1 MVGMMMKM
9 KRIREWLWLLDRRGR
24 QEPETVVA
32 AAAKRIL
39 ARVEHEPFFE
49 ATAPLSPA
57 TWALLSYWTGVL
69 VGAGSGGGSAVWL
82 TVGTAMVIALGWFVE
97 RQ

>member
-9 KRIREWLWLLDRRGR
+9 KRIREWVWLLDRRRR
-24 QEPETVVA
+24 QGPETA
-32 AAAKRIL
+32 AEAVERIL

-49 ATAPLSPA
+49 AAGPLSPA

-82 TVGTAMVIALGWFVE
+82 TVGTVMVIALGWFAE
-97 RQ
+97 RR